1 MLTKARVR
9 EWLEERFFLRIHMTL
24 ILGGTFLAGV
34 VMTRMLMQAGVNH
47 LALRYV
53 IAVCAAYFVFLILI
67 RLWLSYVGSGGE
79 THFDL
84 ARDGIDIGSEFVPD
98 APMPKFKGSGSSGS
112 WTDGID
118 LGGDLEDL
126 VVIVLLLALVVCI
139 CGFAIYF
146 IWTAPALLSE
156 AAFEAALAASL
167 ARRTKNAT
175 SGNWMG
181 SVFRATVVPF
191 TVVLVIS
198 GLLGWFAQRR
208 CPEARKLREAI
219 GCASA
224 RTAPLGLLDVLDAG
238 WVLARSGQAEAC
250 PTFSAPFG
258 IAVFTVNGAGRA
270 PAAGR
275 NGIFRAP

>member
-9 EWLEERFFLRIHMTL
+9 EWLEARFFLRIHMTL

-34 VMTRMLMQAGVNH
+34 VMTRLLMEAGVDR
-47 LALRYV
+47 LAWRYV
-53 IAVCAAYFVFLILI
+53 ASVGAAYFVFLILI
-67 RLWLSYVGSGGE
+67 RLWLAYVGSGGGD
-79 THFDL
+79 HFDL
-84 ARDGIDIGSEFVPD
+84 VADGVDLGSDFVPD
-98 APMPKFKGSGSSGS
+98 APMPKFKGSGSKGS

-118 LGGDLEDL
+118 AGGDFEDA
-126 VVIVLLLALVVCI
+126 VVIVLLLLLVVAI

-175 SGNWMG
+175 SGNWIG

-198 GLLGWFAQRR
+198 GLLGWYAQRK
-208 CPEARKLREAI
+208 CPEARRLREAI
-219 GCASA
+219 SCL
-224 RTAPLGLLDVLDAG
+224 P
-238 WVLARSGQAEAC
+238 
-250 PTFSAPFG
+250 SAP
-258 IAVFTVNGAGRA
+258 THRMTQE
-270 PAAGR
+270 
-275 NGIFRAP
+275 